1 MDSLPAD
8 EPLDCQGNPKRLVL
22 DTKIETDL
30 QVKELKRIVQANSYQ
45 ERARVA
51 KLVSS
56 KIDFKF
62 KKVQETKDIIY

>member
-8 EPLDCQGNPKRLVL
+8 EPLDCQGIPKRLVL
-22 DTKIETDL
+22 ATKIETGL
-30 QVKELKRIVQANSYQ
+30 KVKELKRIVQANSYQ

-51 KLVSS
+51 KLVSN